1 MLDDTLQVLVLAL
14 QKQNRNSKNKIKTL
28 VKMEI
33 FPSTNLLMVGFKTPQ
48 GLVYKIWYRY
58 DDGIQ
63 TSTS

>member
-14 QKQNRNSKNKIKTL
+14 QNKNRNSKNKIKTL